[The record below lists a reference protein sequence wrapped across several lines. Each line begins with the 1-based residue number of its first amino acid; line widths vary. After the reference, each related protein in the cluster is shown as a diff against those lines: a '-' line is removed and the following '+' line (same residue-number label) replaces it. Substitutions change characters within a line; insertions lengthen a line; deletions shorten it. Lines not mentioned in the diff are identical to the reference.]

1 MSNDSTTWTYTY
13 DANGMRIGK
22 GNGVTNYTY
31 VYSGTQLIEMTS
43 GWDKLLFT
51 YDAEGRPLT
60 VEYRDL
66 INCPNHSESSCTS
79 VCQTYYYVTNL
90 QGDVIA
96 LLNDDGYPV
105 VEYAYDAWGNVVDAE
120 DNSGKYLAMLNPLR
134 YRGYVYDRE
143 TGLYYLQSRYYNPEI
158 GRFISADN
166 YPSTGQC
173 LTGNNMFAYCGNN
186 PVVRIDS
193 NGEAFETVFDIISLA
208 GSIIDVAINPMD
220 PWAWA
225 SLAGDT
231 LDLIPILSGSGE
243 SIRAIEALVKA
254 GKVLD
259 NGRHAMRV
267 ADDILDITGDVAKGW
282 KLGDPI
288 DALTK
293 AGNIPSWNTIRQ
305 RYWKTIAYL
314 FPDEVGDQLHR
325 LQKGKALL
333 DADNI
338 SIHLHHPNGRA
349 GVDLFTFGPIRAFE
363 HMLLHS
369 N

>member
-1 MSNDSTTWTYTY
+1 
-13 DANGMRIGK
+13 
-22 GNGVTNYTY
+22 
-31 VYSGTQLIEMTS
+31 
-43 GWDKLLFT
+43 
-51 YDAEGRPLT
+51 
-60 VEYRDL
+60 
-66 INCPNHSESSCTS
+66 
-79 VCQTYYYVTNL
+79 
-90 QGDVIA
+90 
-96 LLNDDGYPV
+96 
-105 VEYAYDAWGNVVDAE
+105 
-120 DNSGKYLAMLNPLR
+120 
-134 YRGYVYDRE
+134 
-143 TGLYYLQSRYYNPEI
+143 
-158 GRFISADN
+158 
-166 YPSTGQC
+166 
-173 LTGNNMFAYCGNN
+173 
-186 PVVRIDS
+186 
-193 NGEAFETVFDIISLA
+193 
-208 GSIIDVAINPMD
+208 MD